1 MAACH
6 QMRNVMA
13 LEHDLVGAEIV
24 DWLTRQYTSLE
35 RDTINPARIH
45 LSPLPENEQACS
57 SASYDLTPIDL
68 PMEVADARTHF
79 QQITSL
85 EDLISEYWAVRQN
98 NSFEHDIPAAMDNI
112 HPWADEFLE
121 TLMVSASN
129 RFSDEDACLIAQFVS
144 TLDIYAAVKTIE
156 SLLNDP
162 QDMLLLQIAK
172 EENWQVHLDHITI
185 RCGNQQYE
193 DAERIFNF
201 LMKHHHYYPPQH
213 IEEAYLVSDNG
224 WNAYPLY
231 KIMEN
236 GQFIR
241 IFIDQADSE
250 HQQQAIQHWNHAY
263 GYTAHHIGLRLTTQ
277 SENGRKSLTLP
288 EILNQLQK
296 YKITTS
302 DSLLTHPNLMQQAL
316 IRPHKNNQLPKDILQ
331 GAARINTDLPSILEQ
346 GKFIA
351 LVSRIEL
358 PDTLKEKW
366 FKLYQIGYDF
376 TNPLHS
382 APAFNLFSPLDS
394 STHCGVKV
402 SSSY

>member
-1 MAACH
+1 
-6 QMRNVMA
+6 MA
-13 LEHDLVGAEIV
+13 LEHDLIGAEIV
-24 DWLTRQYTSLE
+24 DWLSHQYTSLE
-35 RDTINPARIH
+35 RDTSNPARIH
-45 LSPLPENEQACS
+45 ISPLPENIQACS
-57 SASYDLTPIDL
+57 SESYDLTPVDL

-79 QQITSL
+79 QQVKSL
-85 EDLISEYWAVRQN
+85 DELISKYWTIRQEN
-98 NSFEHDIPAAMDNI
+98 HFEHDVPAAMDNI
-112 HPWADEFLE
+112 HPWADEFME
-121 TLMVSASN
+121 TLMASASN
-129 RFSDEDACLIAQFVS
+129 RFTDKDAYVIAQFVS

-162 QDMLLLQIAK
+162 QDIVLLHIAN
-172 EENWQVHLDHITI
+172 ENHWQAHLDHLTI

-193 DAERIFNF
+193 DAERVFNF

-213 IEEAYLVSDNG
+213 IEEAYLVSDTG

-250 HQQQAIQHWNHAY
+250 HKQQAIQHWNHAY

-277 SENGRKSLTLP
+277 NENGRKSLTLP
-288 EILNQLQK
+288 EISNQLQK
-296 YKITTS
+296 YKIS
-302 DSLLTHPNLMQQAL
+302 IKDSILSNPNLMQQTL
-316 IRPHKNNQLPKDILQ
+316 IRPRKSNRLPQDILQ
-331 GAARINTDLPSILEQ
+331 GAARVNSTLPSILEE

-351 LVSRIEL
+351 LVSRLEL

-366 FKLYQIGYDF
+366 FKLYQIGYDPSD
-376 TNPLHS
+376 PLHS

-394 STHCGVKV
+394 ASHCNSIRV
-402 SSSY
+402 SSTQ